1 MANAKSEQ
9 PTIGVIVLLAEGCSS
24 TSVTATLEMLES
36 ANYLQRARG
45 VVGVESESATA
56 FKVSLVSID
65 GLPVTASGGVTL
77 TPTASIEN
85 APPAALVI
93 VPGFLFRVLD
103 LLPSL
108 GGFIPWLRQRH
119 ADGNTIASLCTG
131 AFLTAEAGLLDDRVA
146 TTHWYYADVFRQR
159 YPRVN
164 LQEHQTV
171 TDDSGVLCSG
181 GATASNDLLL
191 HMLQK
196 FAGKA
201 LAREFSRK
209 LLIDSSRSDQ
219 SPYMVTTFNRRHEDD
234 AILRV
239 QDWLEGHYKEA
250 IHVQAL
256 AEQFGFSLRHFIRR
270 FKQATR
276 QSPSQY
282 LQNLRLEDAK
292 LRLESSKMSFEQIT
306 YQVGYE
312 DPNSFRRLFRDR
324 VGVSPSDYRR
334 KFQR

>member
-1 MANAKSEQ
+1 MANAKHER
-9 PTIGVIVLLAEGCSS
+9 PTTGVIILLAEGCSS

-36 ANYLQRARG
+36 ANYLQQGRG
-45 VVGVESESATA
+45 QSATA
-56 FKVSLVSID
+56 FEVSLVSVD
-65 GLPVTASGGVTL
+65 GFPVTASGGVTL

-85 APPAALVI
+85 APTAALVI
-93 VPGFLFRVLD
+93 VPGFLFRVLE

-108 GGFIPWLRQRH
+108 TEAIPWLRQRH
-119 ADGNTIASLCTG
+119 AEGNTVASLCTG
-131 AFLTAEAGLLDDRVA
+131 AFLTAEAGLLNGRVA

-159 YPRVN
+159 YPEVN

-191 HMLQK
+191 HILQK

-219 SPYMVTTFNRRHEDD
+219 SPYMTATFNRRHDD
-234 AILRV
+234 GDILRV
-239 QDWLEGHYKEA
+239 QDWLEGHYRER

-292 LRLESSKMSFEQIT
+292 LRLESSKTSFEQIT

-324 VGVSPSDYRR
+324 VGIPPSDYRR